1 MFYVKINYLI
11 CMSCSRPWLI
21 KTDKFSFY
29 THSNNH
35 YVPCGYCLNCRVDK
49 QNQLQHRCE
58 YELIN
63 FKCGAFVTLTY
74 DDYHIVDKLRNDSEG
89 NLVATLSKKDLQLFL
104 YRLRQNIKRKMPD
117 NILSN
122 HHFKYLAVGEY
133 GGDGQIFD
141 RPHLHILFFGLD
153 FAVCKKIFM
162 KSWQGQGNI
171 KVLPILEGGIAYCLK
186 YLDKQLFGNQAEQKY
201 DNNNLERPFQTHS
214 LGLGSKLY
222 EEQLNY
228 IKSHDNCY
236 RWKGKNV
243 PVPPYYKNKFYI
255 KSRPELYKINADREQ
270 FKLEKGFY
278 PKNTYDLHDYKITKS
293 ELREQNINF
302 RNRLHGRP
310 LDFTSIQF
318 KKTLSE
324 YYIKDL
330 VNKAGYISSGCPF

>member
-1 MFYVKINYLI
+1 
-11 CMSCSRPWLI
+11 MSCSRPWLLET
-21 KTDKFSFY
+21 KKYSFY
-29 THSNNH
+29 THSYMH

-63 FKCGAFVTLTY
+63 YKSGAFVTLTY
-74 DDYHIVDKLRNDSEG
+74 DDFHIVDKLRNDKEG
-89 NLVATLSKKDLQLFL
+89 KIVATLQKKDLQRFL

-117 NILSN
+117 NLLSN

-162 KSWQGQGNI
+162 RSWQGQGNI
-171 KVLPILEGGIAYCLK
+171 KVLPILDGGIAYCLK
-186 YLDKQLFGNQAEQKY
+186 YLDKQQFGKQAAEKY
-201 DNNNLERPFQTHS
+201 DDNNLERPFQTHS

-222 EEQLNY
+222 KDQENY
-228 IKSHDNCY
+228 IKSHNNCY
-236 RWKGKNV
+236 RWKGKDI
-243 PVPPYYKNKFYI
+243 PIPSYYKNKMYI
-255 KSRPELYKINADREQ
+255 KSRPEQFNIRANSEQ

-278 PKNTYDLHDYKITKS
+278 PKNTYNLHDYKIQKS
-293 ELREQNINF
+293 KLREQNINY

-310 LDFTSIQF
+310 MDFEPILFQKNASADFISR
-318 KKTLSE
+318 LA
-324 YYIKDL
+324 
-330 VNKAGYISSGCPF
+330 NKALYIASGCPF